1 MASVPIVAKFFD
13 QVQAALESQGLPLTR
28 LRSLEE
34 FTDPETP
41 FETADLLVVA
51 GNLPLNA
58 AVLAR
63 CKSARAILVPTTGV
77 EGIDVDAAS
86 GLGIIVGNGQF
97 PENFESMA
105 EATVMLMLVSTYDLH
120 SSENLLRTNGPR
132 PADPFARMLKRKTI
146 GLIGL
151 GQIARAVVKRLEAW
165 DVDIIASVRRI
176 PPDMP
181 ENVKIVPIEELL
193 VQSDIT
199 VVLATLNDQTRGML
213 NYEKLKTTKPESIL
227 ICVARG
233 GIIVEP
239 DLARLVLE
247 GHFAK
252 VALDVFEQEPLPS
265 DSPLRALPRTIATPH
280 MVGHTKESFALF
292 PKVCLQSIHNVLS
305 GHPPVYVKNPEIT
318 DRWTEKWKGKS
329 LL

>member
-13 QVQAALESQGLPLTR
+13 QIQAGLEQQGLPVTR
-28 LRSLEE
+28 LHSLKE
-34 FTDPETP
+34 FTDPGTP

-51 GNLPLNA
+51 GNLPIDA

-77 EGIDVDAAS
+77 EGIDVEAAS
-86 GLGIIVGNGQF
+86 DLDIIVGNGQF

-105 EATVMLMLVSTYDLH
+105 EAAVMLMLVSTYDLH
-120 SSENLLRTNGPR
+120 SSEHLLRTNGAR

-151 GQIARAVVKRLEAW
+151 GQIARAVVKRLQPW
-165 DVDIIASVRRI
+165 DVDIIASVRRV
-176 PPDMP
+176 PADVP
-181 ENVKIVPIEELL
+181 ETVKIVPLEDLL
-193 VQSDIT
+193 AQSDIT
-199 VVLATLNDQTRGML
+199 VVLATLNDQTRGLL
-213 NYEKLKTTKPESIL
+213 NYEKLKTTKPDSIL

-252 VALDVFEQEPLPS
+252 VALDVFAQEPLPA

-280 MVGHTKESFALF
+280 MVGHTRESFALF
-292 PKVCLQSIHNVLS
+292 PKVCLESIRDVLS
-305 GHPPVYVKNPEIT
+305 GRPPVYVKNPAIT
-318 DRWTEKWKGKS
+318 DRWSEKWKENP
-329 LL
+329 LV